1 MPSWEALLTASW
13 RAYPATAM
21 ILAGMAVAARGIYR
35 ERRELHRPPSDPG
48 LGFALARALRGTLA
62 GAALAGM
69 GFGWLYALSSLVIVS
84 ALIWLEEMLEISSV
98 LRVIRAGRQGGRPS

>member
-1 MPSWEALLTASW
+1 LPSWEALLTASW
-13 RAYPATAM
+13 RVYPAVA
-21 ILAGMAVAARGIYR
+21 LVVAGVVVAARRIYR

-48 LGFALARALRGTLA
+48 LGFALTRALRGTLA

-69 GFGWLYALSSLVIVS
+69 GLGWLYALSSLVIVS

-98 LRVIRAGRQGGRPS
+98 LRVIRADRRRAP